1 MSSDGGARQAGNKNG
16 LGSRCRGSVKFDAL
30 AAICDLSHEVAGQK
44 LVTLAFVFA
53 MYAKGILAKFLVD
66 LTIRTIRSI

>member
-1 MSSDGGARQAGNKNG
+1 MLGKPAIKM
-16 LGSRCRGSVKFDAL
+16 GSRCRGSVKFDAL

-53 MYAKGILAKFLVD
+53 M
-66 LTIRTIRSI
+66 